1 MRHCFMRRLKFFALT
16 ALLGLAVS
24 GLSAGPYF
32 SAQAQSVNSVNSS
45 DSVYSTWPNRPL
57 KLIVPLAAGGASD
70 VVARIFAAK
79 LGERLG
85 QQIIVENRPGAEG
98 LIGVDAAVKSAPDG
112 YTLVLGSST
121 TLAANYHLR
130 KTLPFN
136 PVSDLEPVSMAFQ
149 GFFNILVINP
159 AVPAQNLKEFIA
171 LAKKHPGKLDYG
183 TATSGSKICVEM
195 FKSMAGIEL
204 QMINYKSSP
213 QALND
218 LMGGQ
223 LQMVCEPV
231 ATAMPNILAG
241 RLRSLGVTS
250 ATRHPAA
257 KDLATVA
264 EEGLPG
270 FEYSAWV
277 AVFAPAH
284 TPKPIVKK
292 LSREIEIVLNDP
304 ETVSKVRAAGVEPMR
319 GDGQALAG
327 LLKSELAR
335 AGDVVRAANIQPE

>member
-1 MRHCFMRRLKFFALT
+1 MFAKLAARFFT
-16 ALLGLAVS
+16 LAVS
-24 GLSAGPYF
+24 GLILSVSLTSIA
-32 SAQAQSVNSVNSS
+32 AAQSVSS
-45 DSVYSTWPNRPL
+45 SEASWPNKPI

-121 TLAANYHLR
+121 TLAANFHLR
-130 KTLPFN
+130 KSLPFH
-136 PVSDLEPVSMAFQ
+136 PVRDLEPVSMAFQ

-159 AVPAQNLKEFIA
+159 NVPAKNLKEFIA
-171 LAKKHPGKLDYG
+171 LAKSQPGKIDYG

-195 FKSMAGIEL
+195 FKSMAGIDL

-223 LQMVCEPV
+223 LQLVCEPV
-231 ATAMPNILAG
+231 ATAMPNIQAG

-250 ATRHPAA
+250 LTRHPAA
-257 KDLATVA
+257 KDLPTVA

-277 AVFAPAH
+277 AVFAPAK
-284 TPKPIVKK
+284 TPSFIIEK
-292 LSREIEIVLNDP
+292 LSKEIEWVLKDP
-304 ETVSKVRAAGVEPMR
+304 ETVKKVQAAGVEPMI
-319 GDGQALAG
+319 GSSSALAK
-327 LLKSELAR
+327 LLSNEIAR
-335 AGDVVRAANIQPE
+335 AGDIVKNANIKPE